1 MIKIALVDDHKLFRK
16 SLSLLMN
23 SFNGISV
30 VFDSADGYNFLQ
42 YIEETDIDVLLLDI
56 EMPILNGF
64 EVCSKAKLIDPK
76 LKIIILSQLTSKE
89 AVHKVMEI
97 GANGYFTKNSSP
109 EMLEEAIN
117 NVMDK
122 DYYFDISLSSVIR
135 EALLWNKKRTSTIE
149 TDKVSLTSR
158 EIEIVQL
165 ATREK
170 CSKEIAVSLNI
181 STRTVEK
188 HRKHIM
194 EKTQSKNFIGVI
206 LYALKHNLIKL
217 DEFKA

>member
-16 SLSLLMN
+16 SLSLLIN

-42 YIEETDIDVLLLDI
+42 YIEETDIDVLFLDI

-170 CSKEIAVSLNI
+170 CSKEIADSLNI

-194 EKTQSKNFIGVI
+194 EKTQSKNFIGVV

-217 DEFKA
+217 D

>member
-42 YIEETDIDVLLLDI
+42 YLEETDIDVLLLDI
-56 EMPILNGF
+56 KMPILNGF
-64 EVCSKAKLIDPK
+64 EVCLKAKLIDPK

-170 CSKEIAVSLNI
+170 CSKEIADSLNI

-194 EKTQSKNFIGVI
+194 EKTQSKNFIGVV
-206 LYALKHNLIKL
+206 LYALRNNLIKL

>member
-42 YIEETDIDVLLLDI
+42 YLEETDIDVLLLDI

-64 EVCSKAKLIDPK
+64 EVCLKAKLIDPK

-170 CSKEIAVSLNI
+170 CSKEIADSLNI

-217 DEFKA
+217 D

>member
-42 YIEETDIDVLLLDI
+42 YLEETDIDVLLLDI

-64 EVCSKAKLIDPK
+64 EVCLKAKLIDPK

-122 DYYFDISLSSVIR
+122 DYYFDISLSSVIH

-170 CSKEIAVSLNI
+170 CSKEIADSLNI

-194 EKTQSKNFIGVI
+194 EKTQSKNFIGVV
-206 LYALKHNLIKL
+206 LYALRNNLIKL

>member
-42 YIEETDIDVLLLDI
+42 YLEETDIDVLLLDI

-64 EVCSKAKLIDPK
+64 EVCLKAKLIDPE

-109 EMLEEAIN
+109 EILEEAIN

-135 EALLWNKKRTSTIE
+135 EALLWNNKRTSTIQ
-149 TDKVSLTSR
+149 TDKVILTSR

-165 ATREK
+165 ATTEK
-170 CSKEIAVSLNI
+170 CSKEIADSLNI

-194 EKTQSKNFIGVI
+194 EKTQSKNFIGVV

>member
-42 YIEETDIDVLLLDI
+42 YLEETDIDVLLLDI

-64 EVCSKAKLIDPK
+64 EVCLKAKLIDPK

-170 CSKEIAVSLNI
+170 CSKEIADSLNI

-194 EKTQSKNFIGVI
+194 EKTQSKNFIGVV

-217 DEFKA
+217 D

>member
-16 SLSLLMN
+16 SLSLLIN

-42 YIEETDIDVLLLDI
+42 YLDETDIDVLLLDI

-64 EVCSKAKLIDPK
+64 EVCLKAKLIDPK
-76 LKIIILSQLTSKE
+76 LKIIILSQLTSKD

-117 NVMDK
+117 DVMDK

-135 EALLWNKKRTSTIE
+135 EAQLWNKKRTTTIE
-149 TDKVSLTSR
+149 TDKVILTSR

-165 ATREK
+165 ATTEK
-170 CSKEIAVSLNI
+170 CSKEIADSLNI

-194 EKTQSKNFIGVI
+194 EKTQSKNFIGVV

>member
-16 SLSLLMN
+16 SLSLLIN
-23 SFNGISV
+23 SFNGINV

-42 YIEETDIDVLLLDI
+42 YLEETDIDVLFLDI

-170 CSKEIAVSLNI
+170 CSKEIADSLNI

-188 HRKHIM
+188 HLKHIM

-217 DEFKA
+217 DEFKT

>member
-170 CSKEIAVSLNI
+170 CSKEIADSLNI

>member
-42 YIEETDIDVLLLDI
+42 YLEETDIDVLLLDI

-64 EVCSKAKLIDPK
+64 EVCLKAKLIDPE

-109 EMLEEAIN
+109 EILEEAIN

-122 DYYFDISLSSVIR
+122 DYYFDISLSSVIH

-165 ATREK
+165 ATTEK
-170 CSKEIAVSLNI
+170 CSKEIADSLNI

-194 EKTQSKNFIGVI
+194 EKTQSKNFIGVV
-206 LYALKHNLIKL
+206 LYALRNNLIKL

>member
-42 YIEETDIDVLLLDI
+42 YLEETDIDVLLLDI

-64 EVCSKAKLIDPK
+64 EVCLKAKLIDPE

-170 CSKEIAVSLNI
+170 CSKEIADSLNI

-194 EKTQSKNFIGVI
+194 EKTQSKNFIGVV
-206 LYALKHNLIKL
+206 LYALRNNLIKL

>member
-16 SLSLLMN
+16 SLSLLIN

-42 YIEETDIDVLLLDI
+42 YIEETDIDVLFLDI

-170 CSKEIAVSLNI
+170 CSKEIADSLNI

>member
-42 YIEETDIDVLLLDI
+42 YLEETDIDVLLLDI

-64 EVCSKAKLIDPK
+64 EVCLKAKLIDPK

-170 CSKEIAVSLNI
+170 CSKEIADSLNI

-194 EKTQSKNFIGVI
+194 EKTQSKNFIGVV
-206 LYALKHNLIKL
+206 LYALRNNLIKL

>member
-42 YIEETDIDVLLLDI
+42 YLEETDIDVLLLDI

-64 EVCSKAKLIDPK
+64 EVCLKAKLIDPE

-109 EMLEEAIN
+109 EILEEAIN

-122 DYYFDISLSSVIR
+122 DYYFDISLSSVIH

-170 CSKEIAVSLNI
+170 CSKEIADSLNI

-194 EKTQSKNFIGVI
+194 EKTQSKNFIGVV
-206 LYALKHNLIKL
+206 LYALRNNLIKL

>member
-64 EVCSKAKLIDPK
+64 EVCLKAKLIDPK

-170 CSKEIAVSLNI
+170 CSKEIADSLNI

-217 DEFKA
+217 D

>member
-42 YIEETDIDVLLLDI
+42 YLEETDIDVLLLDI

-64 EVCSKAKLIDPK
+64 EVCLKAKLIDPK

-117 NVMDK
+117 DVMDK

-135 EALLWNKKRTSTIE
+135 EAQLWNKKRTTTIE
-149 TDKVSLTSR
+149 TDKVILTSR

-165 ATREK
+165 ATTEK
-170 CSKEIAVSLNI
+170 CSKEIAYNLNI

-194 EKTQSKNFIGVI
+194 EKTQSKNFIGVV

>member
-16 SLSLLMN
+16 SLSLLIN

-42 YIEETDIDVLLLDI
+42 YIEETDIDVLFLDI

-170 CSKEIAVSLNI
+170 CSKEIADSLNI

-194 EKTQSKNFIGVI
+194 EKTQSKNFIGVV
-206 LYALKHNLIKL
+206 LYALRNNLIKL

>member
-16 SLSLLMN
+16 SLSLLIN
-23 SFNGISV
+23 SFNGINV

-42 YIEETDIDVLLLDI
+42 YIEETDIDVLFLDI

-122 DYYFDISLSSVIR
+122 DYYFNISLSSVIR

-170 CSKEIAVSLNI
+170 CSKEIADSLNI

>member
-42 YIEETDIDVLLLDI
+42 YLEETDIDVLLLDI

-64 EVCSKAKLIDPK
+64 EVCLKAKLIDPK

-122 DYYFDISLSSVIR
+122 DYYFDISLSSIIR

-170 CSKEIAVSLNI
+170 CSKEIADSLNI

-194 EKTQSKNFIGVI
+194 EKTQSKNFIGVV

-217 DEFKA
+217 D